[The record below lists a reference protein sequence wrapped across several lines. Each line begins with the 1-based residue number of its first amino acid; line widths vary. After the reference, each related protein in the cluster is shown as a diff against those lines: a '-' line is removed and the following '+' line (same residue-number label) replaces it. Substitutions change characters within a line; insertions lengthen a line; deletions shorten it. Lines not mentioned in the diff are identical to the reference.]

1 MCVCVNTCLS
11 SVCVPGAGVSR
22 GAAEEESGVE
32 AQGGDE
38 TGAAQERDGGA
49 GEER

>member
-1 MCVCVNTCLS
+1 M
-11 SVCVPGAGVSR
+11 CVPGAGVSR
-22 GAAEEESGVE
+22 GAEQEESGVE
-32 AQGGDE
+32 VQGGDK